1 MSSSPSVAGR
11 GVPVG
16 SVHGP
21 CFAGE
26 RAPSFTRPR
35 PASLSLR
42 LPKRFGNRSASSKAK
57 TLWHVKGRGRGVPAA
72 HRAPLCSPFVAT
84 RPKRIGIKDVAA
96 AAGVSPTTVS
106 HALSGKGRV
115 TAATRERIIRIA
127 EELGYRP
134 NASAVNLAS
143 GRTGLIG
150 ITVSTHPDAPMGLGD
165 FDYFI
170 QLLSAATGAAVENGL
185 ALVADGSAGSAT
197 PFARVDIDGAIVV
210 DPVVD
215 DRILP
220 QLEARGVP
228 IVTTGRRGDEGETDQ
243 PRYWVDNDH
252 RAATRTI
259 LDHLAEAGATR
270 VGLLT
275 TPPITSYSRD
285 TLEGYREWCAGR
297 GQEPMIARV
306 RGVVNESGGFQAASE
321 LLDRE
326 DRPDAI
332 WATLD
337 QLALGVLHAARTR
350 SLRVPEDL
358 LVAGYTESQASISAD
373 PPLTAIALNAE
384 QLGRAAVSM
393 LSELIAG
400 REPKTNPV
408 IIPSEL
414 VVRRSTQR

>member
-1 MSSSPSVAGR
+1 M
-11 GVPVG
+11 
-16 SVHGP
+16 
-21 CFAGE
+21 
-26 RAPSFTRPR
+26 
-35 PASLSLR
+35 
-42 LPKRFGNRSASSKAK
+42 
-57 TLWHVKGRGRGVPAA
+57 
-72 HRAPLCSPFVAT
+72 
-84 RPKRIGIKDVAA
+84 AA

-115 TAATRERIIRIA
+115 TAATRERIICIA
-127 EELGYRP
+127 EVLGYRP

-185 ALVADGSAGSAT
+185 TLVVDGSGEPSA
-197 PFARVDIDGAIVV
+197 PFLHVEIDGAIVI

-220 QLEARGVP
+220 TLEARGVP
-228 IVTTGRRGDEGETDQ
+228 IVTTGRRGDEKETDQ

-252 RAATRTI
+252 RTASLTI
-259 LDHLAEAGATR
+259 LDHLAEAGAKR
-270 VGLLT
+270 VGLVT
-275 TPPITSYSRD
+275 TPPLTSYSRD
-285 TLEGYREWCAGR
+285 TLEGYQQWCAAR
-297 GQEPMIARV
+297 GQEHLIVQV

-321 LLDRE
+321 LLDLPE
-326 DRPDAI
+326 RPDAI

-358 LVAGYTESQASISAD
+358 LVAGYTESRASVSTD

-384 QLGRAAVSM
+384 EIGRAAVSM
-393 LSELIAG
+393 LSELIEG
-400 REPKTNPV
+400 REPETNPV
-408 IIPSEL
+408 IIPTEL